1 VTRDEFIL
9 CLVTTESS
17 LREGFSMGEA
27 LRVSSGVSELD
38 RLLGGLF
45 IGDNVV
51 WHDAAGSLASVFCLN
66 FIRTSQAQGKPI
78 IYVTFD
84 RSPKNLLGKLGPFA
98 DYPAL
103 TLLDC
108 FTHGKGAGSPVFLKF
123 YEGKRKRPCRVVRV
137 QKPGDPQ
144 EVMDALYG
152 IHGAM
157 KGDVRFVFESLTG
170 MGELWGG
177 EEPII
182 QFYAHSCARLYE
194 LNTLAYWILEK
205 RAHTAR
211 LRAQINQ
218 IAQVAVDV
226 SVRRG
231 TCSLTILKAEN
242 RDLDTQNRP
251 YPYWSRGLEVAFES
265 DRPKRGGI
273 DLGTR
278 LRDLRT
284 KRGLPQKELADLV
297 GVTSSTISQI
307 ESNLI
312 YPSLP
317 ALLKL
322 AEVLAVDVSS
332 LFRDTARPAAGPVFP
347 TGEAAGVKLPGP
359 AGEEIEAKLLIPLDL
374 EAKGE
379 PYLLEIPAKKS
390 LSSHF
395 FVHKGEELGYLLKGT
410 LQFKMKNSTYTVK
423 SGEVIYLTR
432 DVPAHWRNPGPG
444 PAKLLWIKM
453 H

>member
-1 VTRDEFIL
+1 
-9 CLVTTESS
+9 
-17 LREGFSMGEA
+17 MGEA
-27 LRVSSGVSELD
+27 LRVSSGVGELD

-84 RSPKNLLGKLGPFA
+84 RSPKNLLDKLGRLA

-123 YEGKRKRPCRVVRV
+123 YEGKKRRRCRVARV
-137 QKPGDPQ
+137 EQPRDPHQ
-144 EVMDALYG
+144 VMDALYG
-152 IHGAM
+152 IHATM

-194 LNTLAYWILEK
+194 LNTIAYWILEK

-218 IAQVAVDV
+218 IAQVAIDV

-242 RDLDTQNRP
+242 RDLGSQNRP
-251 YPYWSRGLEVAFES
+251 YPYWSRGLDVAFET
-265 DRPKRGGI
+265 DRPNRGGI

-322 AEVLAVDVSS
+322 AEVLSVEVSS
-332 LFRDTARPAAGPVFP
+332 LFRDSTKSTGGPVFSIK
-347 TGEAAGVKLPGP
+347 EAADVKLPSM
-359 AGEEIEAKLLIPLDL
+359 AEGEVQAKLLTPLDL

-379 PYLLEIPAKKS
+379 PYLIEIPPKKS
-390 LSSHF
+390 LSTHF

-410 LQFKMKNSTYTVK
+410 LHFKMKNTSYTVR

-432 DVPAHWRNPGPG
+432 DVPTQWKNPGPG
-444 PAKLLWIKM
+444 PARLLWIKLK
-453 H
+453 

>member
-1 VTRDEFIL
+1 
-9 CLVTTESS
+9 
-17 LREGFSMGEA
+17 MGEA
-27 LRVSSGVSELD
+27 LQVSSGVSELD

-84 RSPKNLLGKLGPFA
+84 RSPKNLLDKLGRLA

-108 FTHGKGAGSPVFLKF
+108 FTHGKGAGSPVFLRF
-123 YEGKRKRPCRVVRV
+123 YEGKKKRICRIVKVEN
-137 QKPGDPQ
+137 PADPHQ
-144 EVMDALYG
+144 VMEALYG
-152 IHGAM
+152 IHATM

-194 LNTLAYWILEK
+194 LNTIAYWILEK

-218 IAQVAVDV
+218 IAQVAIDV

-231 TCSLTILKAEN
+231 TCSLTILKAEK
-242 RDLDTQNRP
+242 RDPATQNRP
-251 YPYWSRGLEVAFES
+251 YPYWSKGLDIAFET
-265 DRPKRGGI
+265 DRPTRGGI
-273 DLGTR
+273 ELGTR

-322 AEVLAVDVSS
+322 AEVLSVEVSS
-332 LFRDTARPAAGPVFP
+332 LFRDPARSTGGPVFSIK
-347 TGEAAGVKLPGP
+347 EAAEVKLSALPE
-359 AGEEIEAKLLIPLDL
+359 GEVQAKLLTPLDM

-379 PYLLEIPAKKS
+379 PYLLEIPPKKT

-395 FVHKGEELGYLLKGT
+395 FLHKGEELGYLLKGT
-410 LQFKMKNSTYTVK
+410 LQFKMKNSAYTVR

-432 DVPAHWRNPGPG
+432 DVPTQWKNPGS
-444 PAKLLWIKM
+444 ASARLLWIKLK
-453 H
+453 

>member
-1 VTRDEFIL
+1 MAERVQ
-9 CLVTTESS
+9 
-17 LREGFSMGEA
+17 
-27 LRVSSGVSELD
+27 VSSGVSELD

-84 RSPKNLLGKLGPFA
+84 RSPKNLLDKLGRFA
-98 DYPAL
+98 QYPGL

-108 FTHGKGAGSPVFLKF
+108 FTHGKGAGSAVFLKF
-123 YEGKRKRPCRVVRV
+123 YEGKKKRKCKIARVEQPRD
-137 QKPGDPQ
+137 QHQ
-144 EVMDALYG
+144 VMEALYG
-152 IHGAM
+152 IHSTM
-157 KGDVRFVFESLTG
+157 QGDVRFVFESLTG

-194 LNTLAYWILEK
+194 LNTIAYWILEK

-218 IAQVAVDV
+218 IAQVAMDV

-251 YPYWSRGLEVAFES
+251 YPYWSKGLDIVFET
-265 DRPKRGGI
+265 DRPNRGGI

-322 AEVLAVDVSS
+322 AEVLSVEVSS
-332 LFRDTARPAAGPVFP
+332 LFRDPADSAGRVVFSIK
-347 TGEAAGVKLPGP
+347 EAADVKLPTL
-359 AGEEIEAKLLIPLDL
+359 AEGEVQAKLLTPLDL
-374 EAKGE
+374 EVKGE
-379 PYLLEIPAKKS
+379 PYLIEVPPKKS

-395 FVHKGEELGYLLKGT
+395 FVHKGEELGFVLKGK
-410 LQFKMKNSTYTVK
+410 LQFKTKNSTQSVQT
-423 SGEVIYLTR
+423 GDLIYLTH
-432 DVPAHWRNPGPG
+432 DIPAQWKNPGPG
-444 PAKLLWIKM
+444 PAKLLWIKLK
-453 H
+453 

>member
-1 VTRDEFIL
+1 
-9 CLVTTESS
+9 
-17 LREGFSMGEA
+17 
-27 LRVSSGVSELD
+27 LD

-66 FIRTSQAQGKPI
+66 FVRTSQSQGKPI

-84 RSPKNLLGKLGPFA
+84 RSPKNLLDKLGRLA

-108 FTHGKGAGSPVFLKF
+108 FTHGKGAGSPVFLQF
-123 YEGKRKRPCRVVRV
+123 YESRKKRPCRIV
-137 QKPGDPQ
+137 QVEKPGDSHQ
-144 EVMDALYG
+144 VMEALYG
-152 IHGAM
+152 IHGTM

-194 LNTLAYWILEK
+194 LNTIAYWVLEK

-218 IAQVAVDV
+218 IAQVAMDV

-242 RDLDTQNRP
+242 RDLDIQNRP
-251 YPYWSRGLEVAFES
+251 YPYWSRGLDVVFEA
-265 DRPKRGGI
+265 DRPSRGGI

-322 AEVLAVDVSS
+322 AEVLSVEMNS
-332 LFRDTARPAAGPVFP
+332 LFGGSAGSTAGPVFS
-347 TGEAAGVKLPGP
+347 TTESVIVKL
-359 AGEEIEAKLLIPLDL
+359 AGLAEGEVEARLLTPLDL
-374 EAKGE
+374 EVKGE
-379 PYLLEIPAKKS
+379 PYLLEIPPNKS

-395 FVHKGEELGYLLKGT
+395 FMHKGEELGYLMKGT
-410 LQFKMKNSTYTVK
+410 LRFKMKNTTYKVR
-423 SGEVIYLTR
+423 SGDVIYLTR
-432 DVPAHWRNPGPG
+432 DIPTQWKNPGPG
-444 PAKLLWIKM
+444 PARLLWIKLR
-453 H
+453 

>member
-1 VTRDEFIL
+1 
-9 CLVTTESS
+9 
-17 LREGFSMGEA
+17 MGEA

-66 FIRTSQAQGKPI
+66 FIRTSQAQGRPI

-84 RSPKNLLGKLGPFA
+84 RSPKNLLDKLGPLA
-98 DYPAL
+98 DYPDL

-123 YEGKRKRPCRVVRV
+123 YESKKKRTCRVVSVGQPRD
-137 QKPGDPQ
+137 QHQ
-144 EVMDALYG
+144 VMDALYG
-152 IHGAM
+152 IHGTM

-194 LNTLAYWILEK
+194 LNTIAYWILEK

-218 IAQVAVDV
+218 IAQVAMDV

-231 TCSLTILKAEN
+231 TCALTILKAEN

-251 YPYWSRGLEVAFES
+251 YPYWSRGLDVAFET
-265 DRPKRGGI
+265 DRPSRGGI
-273 DLGTR
+273 ELGTR
-278 LRDLRT
+278 LRELRN
-284 KRGLPQKELADLV
+284 KRGLPQKEVADLV

-322 AEVLAVDVSS
+322 AEVLSVEVSS
-332 LFRDTARPAAGPVFP
+332 FFRAPAKSAGGPVFSIK
-347 TGEAAGVKLPGP
+347 EAADVKLTGL
-359 AGEEIEAKLLIPLDL
+359 AEADVKAKLLTPLDL

-379 PYLLEIPAKKS
+379 PYLLEIPPRRS

-395 FVHKGEELGYLLKGT
+395 FVHKGEELGYLLKGK
-410 LQFKMKNSTYTVK
+410 LHLKMKNSTYTIR
-423 SGEVIYLTR
+423 SGEVIYLNR
-432 DVPAHWRNPGPG
+432 DVPTQWKNPGPG
-444 PAKLLWIKM
+444 PARLLWIKLN
-453 H
+453 

>member
-1 VTRDEFIL
+1 
-9 CLVTTESS
+9 
-17 LREGFSMGEA
+17 MGEA

-66 FIRTSQAQGKPI
+66 FIRTSQAQAKPI

-84 RSPKNLLGKLGPFA
+84 RSPKNLLDKLGRFA

-123 YEGKRKRPCRVVRV
+123 YEGKKKRTCRVVRV
-137 QKPGDPQ
+137 EKPGDTHQ
-144 EVMDALYG
+144 VMDALYG
-152 IHGAM
+152 IHATM
-157 KGDVRFVFESLTG
+157 EGDVRFVFESLTG

-177 EEPII
+177 EEPIL

-194 LNTLAYWILEK
+194 LNTIAYWILEK

-218 IAQVAVDV
+218 IAQVAIDV

-242 RDLDTQNRP
+242 RDLATQNRP
-251 YPYWSRGLEVAFES
+251 YPYWSKGLDVAFEA
-265 DRPKRGGI
+265 DRPNRGGI
-273 DLGTR
+273 ELATR

-322 AEVLAVDVSS
+322 AEVLSVDVSS
-332 LFRDTARPAAGPVFP
+332 LFRDPAKPAGRPVFSIK
-347 TGEAAGVKLPGP
+347 EAAVVKLPSLTG
-359 AGEEIEAKLLIPLDL
+359 GEVEAKLLTPLDL
-374 EAKGE
+374 EAKAE
-379 PYLLEIPAKKS
+379 PYLLEIPAKKI

-395 FVHKGEELGYLLKGT
+395 FMHKGEELGYLLKGT
-410 LQFKMKNSTYTVK
+410 LHFKIKNSTYTVR
-423 SGEVIYLTR
+423 SGEVIYLTC
-432 DVPAHWRNPGPG
+432 DVPTQWRNPGPG
-444 PAKLLWIKM
+444 AARLLWIKLK
-453 H
+453 

>member
-1 VTRDEFIL
+1 
-9 CLVTTESS
+9 
-17 LREGFSMGEA
+17 MGET

-66 FIRTSQAQGKPI
+66 FIRTSQAQGKAI

-84 RSPKNLLGKLGPFA
+84 RSPKNLIDKLDRLA
-98 DYPAL
+98 DYPDL

-123 YEGKRKRPCRVVRV
+123 YEGKKKRTCRVVSVAQPRD
-137 QKPGDPQ
+137 QHQ
-144 EVMDALYG
+144 VMDALYG
-152 IHGAM
+152 IHATM

-194 LNTLAYWILEK
+194 LNTIAYWILEK

-218 IAQVAVDV
+218 IAQVAMDV

-231 TCSLTILKAEN
+231 TCVLTILKAEN

-251 YPYWSRGLEVAFES
+251 YPYWSRGLEVAFET
-265 DRPKRGGI
+265 DRPNRGGI
-273 DLGTR
+273 ELGTR
-278 LRDLRT
+278 LRELRN
-284 KRGLPQKELADLV
+284 KRGLPQKEVADLV

-322 AEVLAVDVSS
+322 AEVLSVEVSS
-332 LFRDTARPAAGPVFP
+332 FFRDPAKSTGGPVFSIKD
-347 TGEAAGVKLPGP
+347 AADVKLPGL
-359 AGEEIEAKLLIPLDL
+359 AGADVQAKLLTPLDL

-379 PYLLEIPAKKS
+379 PYLLEIPPKRG

-395 FVHKGEELGYLLKGT
+395 FVHKGEELGYLLKGK
-410 LQFKMKNSTYTVK
+410 LHFKMKNSTYTIR

-432 DVPAHWRNPGPG
+432 EVPTQWKNPGPG
-444 PAKLLWIKM
+444 PAKLLWIKLN
-453 H
+453 

>member
-1 VTRDEFIL
+1 
-9 CLVTTESS
+9 
-17 LREGFSMGEA
+17 MGEA

-66 FIRTSQAQGKPI
+66 FIRTSQAQGRPI

-84 RSPKNLLGKLGPFA
+84 RSPKNLLDKLGPLA
-98 DYPAL
+98 DYPDL

-123 YEGKRKRPCRVVRV
+123 YESKKKRTCRVVSVGQPRD
-137 QKPGDPQ
+137 QHQ
-144 EVMDALYG
+144 VMDALYG
-152 IHGAM
+152 IHATM

-194 LNTLAYWILEK
+194 LTTIAYWILEK

-218 IAQVAVDV
+218 IAQVAMDV

-231 TCSLTILKAEN
+231 TCALTILKAEN

-251 YPYWSRGLEVAFES
+251 YPYWSRGLDVAFET
-265 DRPKRGGI
+265 DRPSRGGI
-273 DLGTR
+273 ELGTR
-278 LRDLRT
+278 LRELRN
-284 KRGLPQKELADLV
+284 KRGLPQKEVADLV

-322 AEVLAVDVSS
+322 AEVLSVEVSS
-332 LFRDTARPAAGPVFP
+332 FFRAPAKPTGGPVFSIK
-347 TGEAAGVKLPGP
+347 EAADVKLPGL
-359 AGEEIEAKLLIPLDL
+359 AEADVKAKLLTPLDL

-379 PYLLEIPAKKS
+379 PYLLEIPPRRS

-395 FVHKGEELGYLLKGT
+395 FVHKGEELGYLLKGK
-410 LQFKMKNSTYTVK
+410 LHFKMKNSTYTIR
-423 SGEVIYLTR
+423 SGEVIYLNR
-432 DVPAHWRNPGPG
+432 DVPTQWKNPGPG
-444 PAKLLWIKM
+444 PARLLWVKLN
-453 H
+453 

>member
-1 VTRDEFIL
+1 MGG
-9 CLVTTESS
+9 
-17 LREGFSMGEA
+17 EGFSMGET
-27 LRVSSGVSELD
+27 LQVSSGVSELD

-66 FIRTSQAQGKPI
+66 FIRTSQAQGKPV

-84 RSPKNLLGKLGPFA
+84 RSPKNLLDKLGRFA
-98 DYPAL
+98 DYPGL

-123 YEGKRKRPCRVVRV
+123 YEGKKKRTCRVVRV
-137 QKPGDPQ
+137 DQPRDQ
-144 EVMDALYG
+144 HQVMDALYG
-152 IHGAM
+152 IHATM

-194 LNTLAYWILEK
+194 LNTIAYWILEK

-218 IAQVAVDV
+218 IAQVAMDV

-242 RDLDTQNRP
+242 RDLSTQNRP
-251 YPYWSRGLEVAFES
+251 YPYWSKGLDVAFETDHPS
-265 DRPKRGGI
+265 RGGI
-273 DLGTR
+273 ELGTR
-278 LRDLRT
+278 LKELRN
-284 KRGLPQKELADLV
+284 KRGLPQKEVADLV

-322 AEVLAVDVSS
+322 AEVLSVDVSS
-332 LFRDTARPAAGPVFP
+332 FFRDPAKSTGGPVFSIKD
-347 TGEAAGVKLPGP
+347 AADVKLPSL
-359 AGEEIEAKLLIPLDL
+359 AEADVRVKLLTPLDL

-379 PYLLEIPAKKS
+379 PYLLEIPPKKS

-395 FVHKGEELGYLLKGT
+395 FVHKGEELGYLLAGR
-410 LQFKMKNSTYTVK
+410 LQFKMKNATYTVR

-432 DVPAHWRNPGPG
+432 DVPTHWKNPGPG
-444 PAKLLWIKM
+444 PARLLWIKLN
-453 H
+453 